1 MRHTSRDDSYVPAVS
16 PLRLYLL
23 RVMYLFIVVGLGIMI
38 IPLLFQTTPELEHMR
53 GAVRALL
60 GGVWLLALFG
70 LRYPLQ
76 MLPLLLFE
84 LVWKTI
90 WLVAVGLPLRA
101 AGALEGGHAQTWIDC
116 IAGVVLCLI
125 VIPWGYVFDR
135 YVRQRGDPWRL
146 RRQSRGV
153 QDPGARTS

>member
-1 MRHTSRDDSYVPAVS
+1 MVS

-23 RVMYLFIVVGLGIMI
+23 RALYLLIVVGLGFMI
-38 IPLLFQTTPELEHMR
+38 VPLLFQTTTELEHMR
-53 GAVRALL
+53 GVVRALL
-60 GGVWLLALFG
+60 GGVWLLALLG

-84 LVWKTI
+84 LVWKAI
-90 WLVAVGLPLRA
+90 WLLAVGLPLRA

-116 IAGVVLCLI
+116 MVGVVLCLI

-135 YVRQRGDPWRL
+135 YVRQPGESWRG
-146 RRQSRGV
+146 RRAAGGV
-153 QDPGARTS
+153 QDSRLRTS